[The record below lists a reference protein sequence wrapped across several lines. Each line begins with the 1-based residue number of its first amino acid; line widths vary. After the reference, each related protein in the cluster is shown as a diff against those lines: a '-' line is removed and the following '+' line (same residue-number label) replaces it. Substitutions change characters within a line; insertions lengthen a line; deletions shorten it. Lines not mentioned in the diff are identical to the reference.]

1 VELGYNNLLQ
11 KKDAKA
17 NTYFDQALER
27 IKKKSKRSVRNS
39 KFFER
44 KVLLEYAL
52 KSYQLASGSDEDFNF
67 ITKLVLLYGQMAN
80 MEMMIATFEDAYTNP
95 QNSIRI
101 QNQLVRFMVDEGMQI
116 SMNSCERH

>member
-1 VELGYNNLLQ
+1 VELGNNLLQ

-67 ITKLVLLYGQMAN
+67 NYKLVY
-80 MEMMIATFEDAYTNP
+80 YT
-95 QNSIRI
+95 
-101 QNQLVRFMVDEGMQI
+101 VRWLI
-116 SMNSCERH
+116 WK